1 MLYDIL
7 YVKIGCLNLQ
17 TSFRNFLNWAI
28 TFQSFCVCAAKKYNT
43 RTLNFFFFLRTAV
56 VLNPYGAHES
66 ISFIAFGFLLN

>member
-7 YVKIGCLNLQ
+7 YVKIGGLNLQ
-17 TSFRNFLNWAI
+17 TNFRNFLNWVI

-43 RTLNFFFFLRTAV
+43 RTLIFFLRTAM